1 MKSSLDLILFICIL
15 LFQVFHCDADLDC
28 VDGSDEMKCDP
39 IKIKNATELITPI
52 LNCNPPSKLCDN
64 NTKCITPAQLCD
76 NRQHCDDGTDEGGQK
91 CGDLVFNTTRPKFPI
106 VSATCEYPSR
116 LCDNNTKCIAV
127 DQLCDEQH
135 DCEDQSDEGMRCGDM
150 LCEHSF
156 ACSHDCHNAP
166 EGLICSCPPHLHLQA
181 DRAHCLET
189 HPCEAW
195 GVCSQICIPRGSR
208 YKCTC
213 IDGYVMQ
220 EDGFT
225 CKSVDSGRPY
235 VIFSNRHELRGVDL
249 HTFSIKSFIS
259 NLKNTIAL
267 DFYHTNET
275 DMVSIKYFHI
285 NKKNRIQKLE
295 FQKNC
300 L

>member
-1 MKSSLDLILFICIL
+1 
-15 LFQVFHCDADLDC
+15 
-28 VDGSDEMKCDP
+28 MKCDP
-39 IKIKNATELITPI
+39 IKIKNATELIIPI
-52 LNCNPPSKLCDN
+52 LNCNPPFKLCDN
-64 NTKCITPAQLCD
+64 NTKCITPSQLCD
-76 NRQHCDDGTDEGGQK
+76 NRQDCDDGTDEGGPK
-91 CGDLVFNTTRPKFPI
+91 CGDLNFNVTRPKFPI

-116 LCDNNTKCIAV
+116 LCDNNTKCISV
-127 DQLCDEQH
+127 DQLCNEQP
-135 DCEDQSDEGMRCGDM
+135 DCEDRSDEGMRCGDM

-208 YKCTC
+208 YKCMC

-275 DMVSIKYFHI
+275 DMV
-285 NKKNRIQKLE
+285 RIIFLV
-295 FQKNC
+295 
-300 L
+300 